1 VAGVALA
8 GALASVPLRRGAHVC
23 HVATRSAR
31 GTALYSLTLTKGA
44 RDRDGEETLSS
55 RLLLRGLAEA
65 CGAGGPSCAAL
76 TAQPHVL
83 PGEPLDAHAAPCPDP
98 LAALLAG
105 APEARVLQLRGGA
118 DVAAVGATGARVLLP
133 GSFNPIHAGHVTLL
147 AAAAAACGG
156 APAAFELSVR
166 NADKPPLPRSE
177 VERRAAQL
185 QPTDPPL
192 VLTDAPLFV
201 DKARLMPG
209 TVFVVGVDT
218 AARIVMPKYY
228 KGSDTAMR
236 AVLQE
241 ILDAGCS
248 FLVAGRVMDGVF
260 VQPSAVAAP
269 VGMEGAF
276 CGSWFACRR
285 VCAALTLLRAQG
297 YSGRCRTSGKTSR
310 PRSCARA
317 RRRRRQP
324 RRGSRQ
330 RSAAARADC
339 THMHR

>member
-1 VAGVALA
+1 
-8 GALASVPLRRGAHVC
+8 
-23 HVATRSAR
+23 
-31 GTALYSLTLTKGA
+31 
-44 RDRDGEETLSS
+44 
-55 RLLLRGLAEA
+55 
-65 CGAGGPSCAAL
+65 
-76 TAQPHVL
+76 
-83 PGEPLDAHAAPCPDP
+83 
-98 LAALLAG
+98 
-105 APEARVLQLRGGA
+105 
-118 DVAAVGATGARVLLP
+118 VLLP

-228 KGSDTAMR
+228 GGSETAMR

-260 VQPSAVAAP
+260 VQPSAVTAP

-276 CGSWFACRR
+276 CGSWWLGLSML
-285 VCAALTLLRAQG
+285 VC
-297 YSGRCRTSGKTSR
+297 
-310 PRSCARA
+310 CAD
-317 RRRRRQP
+317 
-324 RRGSRQ
+324 
-330 RSAAARADC
+330 AAARAGLFRALPEFRQDISSTELRAC
-339 THMHR
+339 AAAEAAAAAGQPAA